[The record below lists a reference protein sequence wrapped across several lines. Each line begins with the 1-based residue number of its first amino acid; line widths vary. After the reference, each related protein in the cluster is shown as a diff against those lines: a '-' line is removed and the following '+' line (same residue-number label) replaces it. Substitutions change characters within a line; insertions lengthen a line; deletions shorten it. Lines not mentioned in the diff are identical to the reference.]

1 MLVQMNRFATP
12 IACLWG
18 ALLCAAAPGPTVPAG
33 GLLDRMASLNPNL
46 HAFTATL
53 HAHVTM
59 KSFPFLSAD
68 LTGTYYYKQPDK
80 YKVAFTSGVPVIAQ
94 QFDKLYAHIEPPSRW
109 RDLYTVTIVSDD
121 GTTTTFRLVPHKR
134 GNVEH
139 IDATAD
145 DRAATVLTLRWNYY
159 NGGDAE
165 MTNHYG
171 HEGGNLVV
179 ASQTGH
185 VSEPGYV
192 ADISSTID
200 DYKLNPALS
209 DDIFAG
215 D

>member
-1 MLVQMNRFATP
+1 MNRLRTP
-12 IACLWG
+12 IVGLLA
-18 ALLCAAAPGPTVPAG
+18 ALLCAAAPGPAASPD

-46 HAFTATL
+46 RAFTATL
-53 HAHVTM
+53 RAHVTM

-68 LTGTYYYKQPDK
+68 LVGTYYYKQPDK
-80 YKVAFTSGVPVIAQ
+80 YKVTFTSGVPLIAQ

-109 RDLYTVTIVSDD
+109 RDLYTVTVVSDD
-121 GTTTTFRLVPHKR
+121 GATTAFRLVPRKR

-145 DRAATVLTLRWNYY
+145 DRTATVTSLRWNYF

-165 MTNHYG
+165 MTDHYS
-171 HEGGNLVV
+171 HQGGNVVV

-185 VSEPGYV
+185 VAEPGYV

-215 D
+215 N

>member
-1 MLVQMNRFATP
+1 MNRQTLP
-12 IACLWG
+12 IRCLLG
-18 ALLCAAAPGPTVPAG
+18 ALLCAAAPSQPAVSPG

-46 HAFTATL
+46 RAFSATL
-53 HAHVTM
+53 HAHVAM

-68 LTGTYYYKQPDK
+68 LVGTYYFKQPDK
-80 YKVAFTSGVPVIAQ
+80 YKVVFTGGVPLIAQ

-109 RDLYTVTIVSDD
+109 RGLYAVTVVSDD
-121 GTTTTFRLVPHKR
+121 GTTTKFRLVPRKR

-145 DRAATVLTLRWNYY
+145 DRTATVTTLRWNYS
-159 NGGDAE
+159 NGGYAE

-171 HEGGNLVV
+171 RDGGNVV
-179 ASQTGH
+179 VESQTGH
-185 VSEPGYV
+185 VTEPGYV

-200 DYKLNPALS
+200 DYKLNPTLS

>member
-1 MLVQMNRFATP
+1 MNRFTTP
-12 IACLWG
+12 ISCLM
-18 ALLCAAAPGPTVPAG
+18 AAILCAAAPGPGASPG
-33 GLLDRMASLNPNL
+33 GLLDRMASINPNL
-46 HAFTATL
+46 RAFTATL
-53 HAHVTM
+53 HAHVAM

-68 LTGTYYYKQPDK
+68 LAGTYYYKQPDK
-80 YKVAFTSGVPVIAQ
+80 YKVIFTSGVPVVAQ

-109 RDLYTVTIVSDD
+109 HDLYTVTLASDD
-121 GTTTTFRLVPHKR
+121 GTTTKFRLVPRKR

-145 DRAATVLTLRWNYY
+145 DRTATVATLRWNYY
-159 NGGDAE
+159 NGGYAE

-171 HEGGNLVV
+171 QQGGNVV
-179 ASQTGH
+179 VVSQTGH
-185 VSEPGYV
+185 VAEPGYV

-200 DYKLNPALS
+200 GYKLNPALS

>member
-1 MLVQMNRFATP
+1 MNRFRTP
-12 IACLWG
+12 IVGLLA
-18 ALLCAAAPGPTVPAG
+18 ALLCAAAPGPAASPG

-46 HAFTATL
+46 RAFTATL

-68 LTGTYYYKQPDK
+68 LVGTYYYKQPDK
-80 YKVAFTSGVPVIAQ
+80 YKVAFTSGVPLIAQ

-109 RDLYTVTIVSDD
+109 RDLYAVTVVSDD
-121 GTTTTFRLVPHKR
+121 GATTTFRLVPRKR

-145 DRAATVLTLRWNYY
+145 DRTATVTSLRWNYY
-159 NGGDAE
+159 NGGNAE
-165 MTNHYG
+165 MTNHYS
-171 HEGGNLVV
+171 HQGGNVVV

-185 VSEPGYV
+185 VAEPGYV

-200 DYKLNPALS
+200 DYKLNAPLS